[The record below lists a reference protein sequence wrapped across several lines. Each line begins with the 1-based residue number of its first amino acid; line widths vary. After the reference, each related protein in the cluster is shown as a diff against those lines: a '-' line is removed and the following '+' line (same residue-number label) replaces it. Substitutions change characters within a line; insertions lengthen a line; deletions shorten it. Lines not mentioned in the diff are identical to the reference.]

1 MAQTQAGLDYQ
12 ALLASIV
19 DSTDD
24 GIVSKDLNGIVTSW
38 NRAAER
44 IFGFSAE
51 DMIGGPIMRLIP
63 PDRQGEEQAIL
74 DSIRAGR
81 RVDTF
86 TSMRMRKDG
95 SEVPVSV
102 TISPIVGRDGV
113 IVGASKIARDISQAR
128 KAEAIRDMLMREVA
142 HRSKN
147 MLAIVEAIV
156 RQTVRTQSVDAFAS
170 TLSGRL
176 QSMAASQDLLFDNNW
191 SGVEISALARSQLGH
206 ANDPA
211 APQIDIEG
219 PPLILSPASAQALGM
234 ALHELSTNALK
245 FGALSTR
252 HGSVRLRW
260 GIRDETNRFVLV
272 WTEAGGPPVRAP
284 EELGFG
290 HLVLVRMTE
299 ASLQAR
305 AAMHYEPTGVEWSL
319 EAPLGM
325 VLAG

>member
-24 GIVSKDLNGIVTSW
+24 AIVSKDVNGIVTSW
-38 NRAAER
+38 NGGAER

-51 DMIGGPIMRLIP
+51 EMIGGPIMRLIP
-63 PDRQGEEQAIL
+63 PDRQGEEQNIL

-86 TSMRMRKDG
+86 SSMRMRKDG
-95 SEVPVSV
+95 SQVPVSV
-102 TISPIVGRDGV
+102 TISPIIGRDGV

-128 KAEAIRDMLMREVA
+128 KAEEIRDMLMREVA

-156 RQTVRTQSVDAFAS
+156 RQTARTPSVDIFAS

-176 QSMAASQDLLFDNNW
+176 RSMAASQDLLFDSNW
-191 SGVEISALARSQLGH
+191 AGVDIMALARSQLDY

-211 APQIDIEG
+211 APRIEIEG
-219 PPLILSPASAQALGM
+219 PSLMLSPASAQALGM
-234 ALHELSTNALK
+234 ALHELSINALK
-245 FGALSTR
+245 FGALSSSQ
-252 HGSVRLRW
+252 GSVRLRW
-260 GIRDETNRFVLV
+260 SVLDETGRFVLI
-272 WTEAGGPPVRAP
+272 WTETGGPPVSAP
-284 EELGFG
+284 VELGFG
-290 HLVLVRMTE
+290 HLVLMRMTE

-305 AAMHYEPTGVEWSL
+305 AAIRYEPRGVEWSL